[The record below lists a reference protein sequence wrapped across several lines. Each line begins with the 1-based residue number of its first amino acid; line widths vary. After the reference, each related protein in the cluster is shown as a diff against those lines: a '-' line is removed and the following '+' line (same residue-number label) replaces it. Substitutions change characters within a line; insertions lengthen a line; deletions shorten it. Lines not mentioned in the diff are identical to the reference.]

1 MTDFLVSISGW
12 LGEFL
17 LNFFDFVFFL
27 AFLLCLFI
35 CLGHAFGYSIL
46 SGKAQRSLGLVF
58 LCVLASIILFPT
70 VVFYYMMD
78 IKQGY
83 SLSQTYSMILDANE
97 VTKAT
102 FFSIAIS
109 AALPALLIGYWMN
122 PSLDLPDIKK
132 IAEEKASG
140 LLERWKERTL
150 YDQER
155 KTSELEQRSQQIKA
169 EEKSLKEFEIKLRE
183 YSRELSEQHTELD
196 SEKAK
201 AQNMIAQAEAAIKE
215 SEIRV
220 EELSKSNL
228 QLKNQIQRLIPKS
241 RQYSEMKN
249 FVLTHMSKEEDRQT
263 FLQWD
268 KKCLEDVSEEIRKNR
283 KRKKAWQEIKIQNS
297 PED

>member
-1 MTDFLVSISGW
+1 MTDFLVSIAGW

-122 PSLDLPDIKK
+122 PSLDRHCCK
-132 IAEEKASG
+132 
-140 LLERWKERTL
+140 
-150 YDQER
+150 
-155 KTSELEQRSQQIKA
+155 
-169 EEKSLKEFEIKLRE
+169 
-183 YSRELSEQHTELD
+183 
-196 SEKAK
+196 
-201 AQNMIAQAEAAIKE
+201 
-215 SEIRV
+215 
-220 EELSKSNL
+220 
-228 QLKNQIQRLIPKS
+228 
-241 RQYSEMKN
+241 
-249 FVLTHMSKEEDRQT
+249 
-263 FLQWD
+263 
-268 KKCLEDVSEEIRKNR
+268 
-283 KRKKAWQEIKIQNS
+283 
-297 PED
+297 

>member
-1 MTDFLVSISGW
+1 MTDFLVSIAGW

-249 FVLTHMSKEEDRQT
+249 FVLTHMLTGLLINCGSVFATSSLSRADSV
-263 FLQWD
+263 L
-268 KKCLEDVSEEIRKNR
+268 
-283 KRKKAWQEIKIQNS
+283 NS
-297 PED
+297 ASIFS

>member
-1 MTDFLVSISGW
+1 MTDFLVSIAGW

-155 KTSELEQRSQQIKA
+155 ICSGEAIEILIWSKDSA
-169 EEKSLKEFEIKLRE
+169 E
-183 YSRELSEQHTELD
+183 TCW
-196 SEKAK
+196 
-201 AQNMIAQAEAAIKE
+201 
-215 SEIRV
+215 
-220 EELSKSNL
+220 
-228 QLKNQIQRLIPKS
+228 P
-241 RQYSEMKN
+241 KN
-249 FVLTHMSKEEDRQT
+249 FIISFIFVKLLYLKLLRST
-263 FLQWD
+263 
-268 KKCLEDVSEEIRKNR
+268 IRH
-283 KRKKAWQEIKIQNS
+283 
-297 PED
+297 

>member
-1 MTDFLVSISGW
+1 MTDFLVSIAGW

-150 YDQER
+150 YDP
-155 KTSELEQRSQQIKA
+155 SELEQRSQQIKA